1 MPARVLR
8 SDLSRQLGVQNLKP
22 ARFDFDTV
30 AFTGTTTSASTSVT
44 AVVVSAGV
52 PAVGMSVSGTG
63 IQAGTTITAISGATY
78 TLSLAATAA
87 GTLVSIY
94 QPQTDFVLPMG
105 YTAFEVQLAGL
116 RVREGAT
123 KSWVRVFDG
132 FVETVRFN
140 VAQGA
145 GAWVQ
150 VFATKEIT

>member
-1 MPARVLR
+1 MLFR
-8 SDLSRQLGVQNLKP
+8 S
-22 ARFDFDTV
+22 
-30 AFTGTTTSASTSVT
+30 
-44 AVVVSAGV
+44 
-52 PAVGMSVSGTG
+52 
-63 IQAGTTITAISGATY
+63 
-78 TLSLAATAA
+78 
-87 GTLVSIY
+87 TLVSIY
-94 QPQTDFVLPMG
+94 QPQTDFILPMG

-150 VFATKEIT
+150 VYATKEIT